1 MEQTNIYY
9 MEKAP
14 VPKAVA
20 SMSIPMILGMFVGVI
35 QNLTDTFF
43 IGRLNDANLVAAAML
58 ALPMFTIFMAVSNI
72 FGVGC
77 GTYISRL
84 LGEKDYENAKGT
96 SSFSFYACLLTGIVL
111 TVLCLVF
118 MEPFLGLLGTSP
130 ETIGATRRFV
140 TIIAGGGSLI
150 MLSFSMGQI
159 VRAEGSAKEAMAGML
174 IGTLCN
180 ILLDPIMMFVLHLG
194 VSGAA
199 CATVISNGLAVIYY
213 GWYFTKKVR
222 WLTISFK
229 YFRFNREIIKNSF
242 AIGIPVLI
250 TFLLLLASSVVLNNY
265 AAGYGDAMVAVFGI
279 AIQINMIPEFIISGL
294 CEGAQPLIGYNY
306 SSDRERMNKII
317 KFTGITAVLLSAVI
331 TLTLYASSSVVL
343 KLFIANEEILR
354 TGTPLFRISMLAPV
368 FLGVIFLFTN
378 VFQATGKSIPALV
391 MSFSQ
396 GILFIPALVI
406 GNAVL
411 GLKGVAYA
419 LPISDFGTAILAIV
433 LYLTV
438 KADLRGREQ
447 VKANGALKEG

>member
-1 MEQTNIYY
+1 

-130 ETIGATRRFV
+130 ETIGATRSFV

-180 ILLDPIMMFVLHLG
+180 ILLDPTMIFVLHLG

-199 CATVISNGLAVIYY
+199 CATVISNGLAVVYY
-213 GWYFTKKVR
+213 GWYFTKKSR

-229 YFRFNREIIKNSF
+229 YFRFSREIIKNSF

-265 AAGYGDAMVAVFGI
+265 AAGYGDAIVAVFGI

-317 KFTGITAVLLSAVI
+317 KFTGITAVLLSVAI
-331 TLTLYASSSVVL
+331 TLALYASSSVVL
-343 KLFIANEEILR
+343 KLFIDNEEILR

-368 FLGVIFLFTN
+368 FLGIIFLFTN

-396 GILFIPALVI
+396 GILFIPALAI